1 MARTLK
7 YGSSGRR
14 KVSAGFKRG
23 NMGRFI
29 FAGTKRKRKKV
40 RK

>member
-1 MARTLK
+1 MAQDIK
-7 YGSSGRR
+7 HSFNGRR
-14 KVSAGFKRG
+14 KTSGGFRRG
-23 NMGRFI
+23 NMNQFI